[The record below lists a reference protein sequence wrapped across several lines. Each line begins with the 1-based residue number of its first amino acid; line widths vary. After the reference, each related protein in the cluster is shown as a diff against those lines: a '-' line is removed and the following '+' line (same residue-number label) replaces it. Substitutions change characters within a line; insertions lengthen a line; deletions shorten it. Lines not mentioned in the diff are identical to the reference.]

1 MKAAQVIRT
10 AATAV
15 TRPPAACPVRTAAR
29 GPRPSRFRPPP
40 KWNGGDPALHE
51 RTAEDEPG
59 PHADGDGGPV
69 RITVRG
75 KISPAEARAVLL
87 LADAATAED
96 GVAPLSEQI
105 VLHVR
110 HGGDPAARN
119 LLLWQGGELAGFA
132 HLDAADGPPEG
143 RSGELVVHPA
153 HRGHGLGR
161 ALLQAIT
168 AEAGG
173 EPVRLW
179 AHGDLPA
186 AAALAAGTG
195 LSRARAL
202 WRMTRSLR
210 VPLAEPRLAPG
221 VSVRTFVPGQDE
233 PEWLT
238 LNGRAFADHP
248 EQGRWTREDIDLRE
262 SEPWFDPAGFFLAER
277 GGRLVGFH
285 WTKIHPAGP
294 APAGP
299 RARGRAPVG
308 EVYVLGVD
316 PAEQGTGLGRALT
329 LLGLHYL
336 RDRGLGEVMLYVDES
351 NVAAIKLYES
361 MGFSRAATDVMYGR
375 GT

>member
-1 MKAAQVIRT
+1 M
-10 AATAV
+10 
-15 TRPPAACPVRTAAR
+15 
-29 GPRPSRFRPPP
+29 
-40 KWNGGDPALHE
+40 
-51 RTAEDEPG
+51 
-59 PHADGDGGPV
+59 

-87 LADAATAED
+87 LADAATAKD

-186 AAALAAGTG
+186 AAALAASTG
-195 LSRARAL
+195 LSRTRAL
-202 WRMTRSLR
+202 WRMTRSLH

-221 VSVRTFVPGQDE
+221 ISVRTFVPGQDE
-233 PEWLT
+233 LEWLT

-248 EQGRWTREDIDLRE
+248 EQGRWTREDIDRRE
-262 SEPWFDPAGFFLAER
+262 REPWFDPAGFFLAER

-294 APAGP
+294 APADGTAQPGGTAQP
-299 RARGRAPVG
+299 RPSAPGGAPVG
-308 EVYVLGVD
+308 EVYVLGID

-336 RDRGLGEVMLYVDES
+336 RDRGLGEVMLYVEES

-375 GT
+375 VA

>member
-1 MKAAQVIRT
+1 M
-10 AATAV
+10 
-15 TRPPAACPVRTAAR
+15 
-29 GPRPSRFRPPP
+29 
-40 KWNGGDPALHE
+40 
-51 RTAEDEPG
+51 
-59 PHADGDGGPV
+59 

-87 LADAATAED
+87 LADVAAAED

-143 RSGELVVHPA
+143 RSGELVIHPA

-161 ALLQAIT
+161 ALLQAII

-186 AAALAAGTG
+186 AAALAASTG

-202 WRMTRSLR
+202 WRMTRSLH

-262 SEPWFDPAGFFLAER
+262 REPWFDPAGFFLAER
-277 GGRLVGFH
+277 SGRLVGFH

-294 APAGP
+294 APT
-299 RARGRAPVG
+299 
-308 EVYVLGVD
+308 D
-316 PAEQGTGLGRALT
+316 
-329 LLGLHYL
+329 
-336 RDRGLGEVMLYVDES
+336 
-351 NVAAIKLYES
+351 
-361 MGFSRAATDVMYGR
+361 ATAQPGD
-375 GT
+375 

>member
-1 MKAAQVIRT
+1 
-10 AATAV
+10 
-15 TRPPAACPVRTAAR
+15 
-29 GPRPSRFRPPP
+29 
-40 KWNGGDPALHE
+40 
-51 RTAEDEPG
+51 
-59 PHADGDGGPV
+59 
-69 RITVRG
+69 
-75 KISPAEARAVLL
+75 
-87 LADAATAED
+87 
-96 GVAPLSEQI
+96 
-105 VLHVR
+105 
-110 HGGDPAARN
+110 
-119 LLLWQGGELAGFA
+119 
-132 HLDAADGPPEG
+132 
-143 RSGELVVHPA
+143 
-153 HRGHGLGR
+153 
-161 ALLQAIT
+161 
-168 AEAGG
+168 
-173 EPVRLW
+173 VRLW

-299 RARGRAPVG
+299 RTRGRAPVG

>member
-1 MKAAQVIRT
+1 
-10 AATAV
+10 
-15 TRPPAACPVRTAAR
+15 
-29 GPRPSRFRPPP
+29 
-40 KWNGGDPALHE
+40 
-51 RTAEDEPG
+51 
-59 PHADGDGGPV
+59 
-69 RITVRG
+69 
-75 KISPAEARAVLL
+75 
-87 LADAATAED
+87 
-96 GVAPLSEQI
+96 
-105 VLHVR
+105 
-110 HGGDPAARN
+110 
-119 LLLWQGGELAGFA
+119 
-132 HLDAADGPPEG
+132 
-143 RSGELVVHPA
+143 
-153 HRGHGLGR
+153 
-161 ALLQAIT
+161 
-168 AEAGG
+168 
-173 EPVRLW
+173 LW

-186 AAALAAGTG
+186 AAALAASTG

-233 PEWLT
+233 PDWLT

-248 EQGRWTREDIDLRE
+248 EQGRWTREDIGLRE

>member
-1 MKAAQVIRT
+1 M
-10 AATAV
+10 
-15 TRPPAACPVRTAAR
+15 
-29 GPRPSRFRPPP
+29 
-40 KWNGGDPALHE
+40 
-51 RTAEDEPG
+51 
-59 PHADGDGGPV
+59 

-75 KISPAEARAVLL
+75 KISSAEARAVLL

-119 LLLWQGGELAGFA
+119 LLLWHGGELAGFA

-186 AAALAAGTG
+186 AAALAASTG

-233 PEWLT
+233 PDWLT

-248 EQGRWTREDIDLRE
+248 EQGRWTREDIGLRE